1 MNNVYRIKLESPIL
15 RHGLTIE
22 TTCSEKYVV
31 KVSKLMMDLARE
43 INETE
48 GVKTK

>member
-1 MNNVYRIKLESPIL
+1 MNNVYKIKLEAPLL

-31 KVSKLMMDLARE
+31 PVTKLVMDLARE
-43 INETE
+43 INSTKE
-48 GVKTK
+48 GKKK